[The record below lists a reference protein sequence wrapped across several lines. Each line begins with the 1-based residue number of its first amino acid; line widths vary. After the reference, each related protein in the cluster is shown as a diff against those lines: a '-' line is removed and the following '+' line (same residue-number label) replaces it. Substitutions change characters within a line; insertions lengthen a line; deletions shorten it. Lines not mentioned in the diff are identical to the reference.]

1 VTRSSAA
8 NPRTSRSR
16 SNRGQREGRAF
27 SLLIEGA
34 AVVATPLGTSAL
46 SGPHQGALE
55 ILTETVV
62 RCEGPSIVFVGTG
75 REHDRRYEPPDMI
88 LDAVG
93 GTVIPGFVDPHTHL
107 PFAGYREG
115 EFDRRLAGESYSQ
128 IAGSGG
134 GIVATVAATRRA
146 TSSELLQLTLHRLD
160 RQLLC
165 GTTTTEAKSGYGLNL
180 ETEIK
185 QLQVLREAG
194 QRHPVEIVPT
204 AMPAH
209 EVPEEWRHDPDGYV
223 DVVVR
228 EIYPAIA
235 AGCLAEQVDVFCER
249 GVFTPDQTRRLLAD
263 AKHLGWRIHLHADE
277 LCDLGGAS
285 LAAETGAAAAS
296 HLLHASH
303 EGIAAMAQAGVIA
316 IALPGVSFFLRDRFA
331 PVRDLVKAGV
341 PVAVATDC
349 NPGSSHTESMP
360 AVIALACLGA
370 GLSSEEA
377 LVAATLNAAAAL
389 GRADRLGSIEVGK
402 QADLVVLDA
411 PSPKHLVYHFGVNLV
426 RHVVKA
432 GEIVVRDGALQ
443 PH

>member
-1 VTRSSAA
+1 VTRSS
-8 NPRTSRSR
+8 PR
-16 SNRGQREGRAF
+16 QREGEAP

-34 AVVATPLGTSAL
+34 AVVATPLGTKAL
-46 SGPHQGALE
+46 FGPNQGALE
-55 ILTETVV
+55 LLGETVV
-62 RCEGPSIVFVGTG
+62 RCEGPRIVFVGTA
-75 REHDRRYEPPDMI
+75 REHDRQFRRPGTV
-88 LDAVG
+88 LDATR

-115 EFDRRLAGESYSQ
+115 EFDRRLAGESYAQ
-128 IAGSGG
+128 IAASGG

-146 TSSELLQLTLHRLD
+146 DSAELLRLTLCRLD

-165 GTTTTEAKSGYGLNL
+165 GTTTSEAKSGYGLNL
-180 ETEIK
+180 ETELK
-185 QLQVLREAG
+185 QLQVLKQAG
-194 QRHPVEIVPT
+194 QAHPIEIVPT
-204 AMPAH
+204 AMPGH
-209 EVPEEWRHDPDGYV
+209 EVPPEWRHDPDGYV

-235 AGCLAEQVDVFCER
+235 DRRLAEQVDVFCER

-263 AKHLGWRIHLHADE
+263 AKRLGWRIHLHADE
-277 LCDLGGAS
+277 LCNLGGAA
-285 LAAETGAAAAS
+285 LAAEMGAAAAS
-296 HLLHASH
+296 HLLHSSR

-316 IALPGVSFFLRDRFA
+316 IALPGVSLFLRDRFA

-360 AVIALACLGA
+360 TVIALACLGA

-389 GRADRLGSIEVGK
+389 GRADRLGSVEVGK

-432 GEIVVRDGALQ
+432 GEIVVRDGAIVAR
-443 PH
+443 